1 MWANRGPAT
10 PHLLTRKSKHSEEE
24 AMEQVAGRAISVTV
38 ISIKGE
44 KRKSPGSGKELYMQ
58 WQKKIQPFICLGW
71 PTLIVWV
78 ILKEN
83 LYGKNFLT
91 QDSKTCWAILGLRY
105 LKTWNHPHW
114 KFPNKGWEKSMELAK
129 PSHLHLLQRS
139 CGVIE
144 RHKQKTT
151 TNINRSYPFCLTSLY
166 NSDNQWKSTS
176 RNPESEK

>member
-10 PHLLTRKSKHSEEE
+10 PHLRTRKSKHSEEE
-24 AMEQVAGRAISVTV
+24 AMEQVAGKSNLCYCDQHQRGKKEIPWIWKGVVHAVT
-38 ISIKGE
+38 
-44 KRKSPGSGKELYMQ
+44 
-58 WQKKIQPFICLGW
+58 KKIQPFICLGW

-151 TNINRSYPFCLTSLY
+151 TNINRSYPSCLTSLY